1 MGRSL
6 WDTVISVL
14 VLLFL
19 LDSKQ
24 VRYAL
29 TSLDTLKVLMVLFV
43 FYLIPRTS
51 RGTKCNSNTIN
62 IKFISITD

>member
-14 VLLFL
+14 VLFFL

-29 TSLDTLKVLMVLFV
+29 TSLDTLKVLTVLFV
-43 FYLIPRTS
+43 FYPIPRTS
-51 RGTKCNSNTIN
+51 GGTKCNGNTIN

>member
-51 RGTKCNSNTIN
+51 GGTKCNSNTIN

>member
-6 WDTVISVL
+6 RDTVISVL
-14 VLLFL
+14 VLFFL

-29 TSLDTLKVLMVLFV
+29 TSLDTLKVLMVLFL

-51 RGTKCNSNTIN
+51 GRTKCNSNTIN
-62 IKFISITD
+62 IKFISIMD